1 MRKSIVYYPY
11 ITILLLYIPKLNAQ
25 LASVKVE
32 QDSTITKL
40 MAKKIEIDFED
51 YSSTF
56 YTIQLFYGDNK
67 LAQELFENFKQSFP
81 DWEIKLSFE
90 TPNYKVQVGRFK
102 DYYFGQKKLK
112 EIKKVYPEA
121 FLLIIKNYSFF
132 LTATSWKHSKTSD
145 SLMSLK
151 FLICMPQS

>member
-1 MRKSIVYYPY
+1 MRKSFVYFPY

-40 MAKKIEIDFED
+40 MATKIEIDFED

-81 DWEIKLSFE
+81 DWEIELSFE

-121 FLLIIKNYSFF
+121 FLLKIKN
-132 LTATSWKHSKTSD
+132 
-145 SLMSLK
+145 
-151 FLICMPQS
+151 

>member
-1 MRKSIVYYPY
+1 MRKSIVYFPY
-11 ITILLLYIPKLNAQ
+11 IAILLLYIPKLNAQ

-40 MAKKIEIDFED
+40 MATKIEIDFED

-81 DWEIKLSFE
+81 DWEITLSFE

-121 FLLIIKNYSFF
+121 FLLQIKN
-132 LTATSWKHSKTSD
+132 
-145 SLMSLK
+145 
-151 FLICMPQS
+151 

>member
-1 MRKSIVYYPY
+1 MRKSIEYYIY

-40 MAKKIEIDFED
+40 MATKIEIDFQD
-51 YSSTF
+51 YASTF

-67 LAQELFENFKQSFP
+67 LAQELFENFKQNFP
-81 DWEIKLSFE
+81 DWEIELSFE

-121 FLLIIKNYSFF
+121 FLLKIKN
-132 LTATSWKHSKTSD
+132 
-145 SLMSLK
+145 
-151 FLICMPQS
+151 

>member
-1 MRKSIVYYPY
+1 MRKSIVYSLF
-11 ITILLLYIPKLNAQ
+11 ITILLLYIPKLHAQ

-40 MAKKIEIDFED
+40 MATKIEIDFED

-81 DWEIKLSFE
+81 DWEITLSFE

-121 FLLIIKNYSFF
+121 FLLKIKN
-132 LTATSWKHSKTSD
+132 
-145 SLMSLK
+145 
-151 FLICMPQS
+151 